1 MRKFSILIIL
11 AAVIFVFVS
20 LWWNNGLSA
29 VDSHDKSQK
38 FFVIPK
44 GTAIK
49 TVGNELKSQKLIK
62 DPVVFFIY
70 IKLNNLDHDI
80 QAGSYRLSSSMSLPQ
95 IMETL
100 GHGTVDIWVTIP
112 EGLRSEEIAAILKE
126 SIPTYKPEWIER
138 LSSEEGYLFP
148 DTYLIPRDA
157 TIDSIITLLENNF
170 YKKVMIVGLTKDS
183 PHLNKI
189 VTEASLIEREAK
201 FEEDRPY
208 VASVLENRLAIGMAL
223 QIDATVQYVTGYNQ
237 TTKKW
242 WNQPAPYQLKVSSP
256 YNTYINTGLPPAP
269 ICNPGLSAIQAAV
282 NPKDTN
288 YIYYVN
294 DSKGKLHF
302 AETLSEHNKNI
313 EKYLR

>member
-1 MRKFSILIIL
+1 MRKFSIVIIL

-44 GTAIK
+44 GTAIR

-138 LSSEEGYLFP
+138 LSSEKGYLFP

-170 YKKVMIVGLTKDS
+170 YKKVMTVGLTKDS

-302 AETLSEHNKNI
+302 AENLSDHNKNI
-313 EKYLR
+313 QKYLN